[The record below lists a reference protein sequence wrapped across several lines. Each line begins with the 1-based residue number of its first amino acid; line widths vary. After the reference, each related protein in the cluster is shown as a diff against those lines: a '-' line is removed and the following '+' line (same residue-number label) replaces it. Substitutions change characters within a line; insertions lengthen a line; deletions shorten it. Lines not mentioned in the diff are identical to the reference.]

1 MASSS
6 DALGYPI
13 QSTKGIRIRS
23 KEDLNRVIARVQK
36 REAALRSVQNKLRA
50 REVRMAE
57 AEKKLAKRNEFLD
70 AWEVSLKSK
79 ESEIMEEREE
89 LEGMKGN
96 LREIGKQMLAL
107 SDKTDSVFEGLP
119 YDDDILE
126 GFLEEEAPAEKKPL
140 LGFLKNKPKKKREE
154 SRRRKARTKKQRSG
168 TREVAPSRK
177 AKTLRDTLREKRDRL
192 KNAGL
197 DDLDDTPEDVSGLD
211 ELDDT
216 PEDTSGL
223 EELEELLQ
231 NEAFSCPSCNAD
243 VSSDDDNCPAC
254 GIELNWGA

>member
-23 KEDLNRVIARVQK
+23 KEDLNRVIARVRK
-36 REAALRSVQNKLRA
+36 REAALRSVKNKLRA

-89 LEGMKGN
+89 LEEMKRN
-96 LREIGKQMLAL
+96 LREIGHQMLAL

-126 GFLEEEAPAEKKPL
+126 DFLEEEAPADKKPL
-140 LGFLKNKPKKKREE
+140 LGFLKNRPKKKSEE
-154 SRRRKARTKKQRSG
+154 FPRRKARSKKQRPGSKKV
-168 TREVAPSRK
+168 TQSRK
-177 AKTLRDTLREKRDRL
+177 AKTLRDTLKEKRDRL

-197 DDLDDTPEDVSGLD
+197 N

-216 PEDTSGL
+216 SEDTSGL

-243 VSSDDDNCPAC
+243 VSSDDDSCPAC
-254 GIELNWGA
+254 GVELNWGA

>member
-36 REAALRSVQNKLRA
+36 REAALKSVQNKLKA
-50 REVRMAE
+50 REVRVVE

-79 ESEIMEEREE
+79 ESEIMEERED
-89 LEGMKGN
+89 LEGMKQN
-96 LREIGKQMLAL
+96 LREIGQQLLTL
-107 SDKTDSVFEGLP
+107 SDKTDSVFEGFP
-119 YDDDILE
+119 YDEDILE
-126 GFLEEEAPAEKKPL
+126 DFLEEETPAEKKPL

-154 SRRRKARTKKQRSG
+154 FPKRKTRAKKQRSG
-168 TREVAPSRK
+168 TKEAAPSRK

-197 DDLDDTPEDVSGLD
+197 DELDEPPEDI
-211 ELDDT
+211 
-216 PEDTSGL
+216 SGL

>member
-1 MASSS
+1 M
-6 DALGYPI
+6 GYPI

-36 REAALRSVQNKLRA
+36 REAALKSVQNKLKA
-50 REVRMAE
+50 REVRVVE

-89 LEGMKGN
+89 LEGMKQN
-96 LREIGKQMLAL
+96 LREIGQQMLAL

-126 GFLEEEAPAEKKPL
+126 DFLEEETPAEKKPL

-154 SRRRKARTKKQRSG
+154 FPRRKTRAKKKRSG
-168 TREVAPSRK
+168 TKEAAPSRK

-197 DDLDDTPEDVSGLD
+197 DELDYTPKDTSGLD
-211 ELDDT
+211 ELDYT

>member
-6 DALGYPI
+6 DALGYPV

-50 REVRMAE
+50 REARMAE

-96 LREIGKQMLAL
+96 LREIGQQMLAL

-140 LGFLKNKPKKKREE
+140 LGFLKNKPKKRSEE
-154 SRRRKARTKKQRSG
+154 SPRRKTRAKKRRSG
-168 TREVAPSRK
+168 AKEAAPSRK

-192 KNAGL
+192 KNTGL
-197 DDLDDTPEDVSGLD
+197 DELDDTPKDVSGLD